1 MSKHLGEE
9 RRNEARGSVCTGGGH
24 WPSDTAKPSLL
35 PNLAVRRRGGSMA
48 LPATARPE
56 RVLLKISDSSDLGG
70 TCPSPDGPKLCG
82 ASLGFVCRLG
92 QALLSQSLPTSTT
105 PWDGSNSGASPAP
118 ARRPGAASTRREY
131 FRRLRFSPDGKYALA
146 QSETGIA
153 VLSVE
158 PFRVAFRVP
167 AENASDTEF
176 TSDGHFVFL
185 TGASHASSRELTY
198 VHSPARR
205 VRADAEAAEAD
216 RSTATSAFPC
226 RFARSCCRPNPKVA
240 ISITTSGT
248 ASPIPRSIMQR

>member
-1 MSKHLGEE
+1 M
-9 RRNEARGSVCTGGGH
+9 
-24 WPSDTAKPSLL
+24 AKPSLL

-131 FRRLRFSPDGKYALA
+131 FRRLRFSPDGKYALGGLA
-146 QSETGIA
+146 PRPMGRNYA
-153 VLSVE
+153 E
-158 PFRVAFRVP
+158 PRLDLCA
-167 AENASDTEF
+167 
-176 TSDGHFVFL
+176 GL
-185 TGASHASSRELTY
+185 
-198 VHSPARR
+198 ARR
-205 VRADAEAAEAD
+205 CFRNPFQRAQP
-216 RSTATSAFPC
+216 R
-226 RFARSCCRPNPKVA
+226 
-240 ISITTSGT
+240 GT
-248 ASPIPRSIMQR
+248 GLRKQ

>member
-1 MSKHLGEE
+1 
-9 RRNEARGSVCTGGGH
+9 
-24 WPSDTAKPSLL
+24 
-35 PNLAVRRRGGSMA
+35 MA

-198 VHSPARR
+198 VNSPARVER
-205 VRADAEAAEAD
+205 CSVADDSLNSAEAGVLACG
-216 RSTATSAFPC
+216 TAGLSPDGQV
-226 RFARSCCRPNPKVA
+226 VA
-240 ISITTSGT
+240 CVDFSGT
-248 ASPIPRSIMQR
+248 LRPIDVASSQTFFEKKKFCTKIV

>member
-1 MSKHLGEE
+1 
-9 RRNEARGSVCTGGGH
+9 
-24 WPSDTAKPSLL
+24 
-35 PNLAVRRRGGSMA
+35 MA

>member
-1 MSKHLGEE
+1 MGRNYPEPRLDLCAGLAGVAFAIASNEHNPVGRFEF
-9 RRNEARGSVCTGGGH
+9 RR
-24 WPSDTAKPSLL
+24 
-35 PNLAVRRRGGSMA
+35 LA
-48 LPATARPE
+48 
-56 RVLLKISDSSDLGG
+56 
-70 TCPSPDGPKLCG
+70 
-82 ASLGFVCRLG
+82 
-92 QALLSQSLPTSTT
+92 
-105 PWDGSNSGASPAP
+105 
-118 ARRPGAASTRREY
+118 RPGAASTRREY

-198 VHSPARR
+198 VNSPARR